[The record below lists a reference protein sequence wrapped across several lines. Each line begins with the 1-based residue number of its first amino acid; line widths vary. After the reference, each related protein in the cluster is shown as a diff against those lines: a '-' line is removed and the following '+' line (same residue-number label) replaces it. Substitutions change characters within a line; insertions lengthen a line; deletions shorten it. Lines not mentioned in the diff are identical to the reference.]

1 MRNCCV
7 TYCRVNRDNGPK
19 RSFFEIPSEASRRR
33 LWLDILEN
41 FSGGVSLRRRKSSI
55 WGDLLVCERHFRDKD
70 FKAVH
75 SNRKLL
81 KRSAFPSIFLNRWT
95 ITQVEALIAQYKTY
109 PVLYSNSHKDREN
122 VDLRNQCLSHVVQA
136 LQFVRPGVTAVDVV
150 SQWNNLVIKYMQA
163 ARRQLEEPTGAEEP
177 HLWYFKKMD
186 FVGEHACLADVKV
199 EDNAYDQDIFE
210 PESTTE
216 GHELW
221 ENGAGEDPLESSSR
235 VSVKEEGDSPPTK
248 KFREDE
254 DTRESFSG
262 SDRASKDENDV
273 FGEFVAAELKK
284 IADERIR
291 QDTLLEIHNVLHK
304 ALTKK

>member
-1 MRNCCV
+1 VVRHTGKFLRLV
-7 TYCRVNRDNGPK
+7 SRGGATECRVEVNNPG
-19 RSFFEIPSEASRRR
+19 
-33 LWLDILEN
+33 LIL
-41 FSGGVSLRRRKSSI
+41 GGVSLRRRKSSI

-163 ARRQLEEPTGAEEP
+163 ARRQLEEPTGAEVSGKMWSQP
-177 HLWYFKKMD
+177 ALHFCRCRSPTCGTSKKWTLW
-186 FVGEHACLADVKV
+186 A
-199 EDNAYDQDIFE
+199 
-210 PESTTE
+210 ST
-216 GHELW
+216 
-221 ENGAGEDPLESSSR
+221 R
-235 VSVKEEGDSPPTK
+235 VWRT
-248 KFREDE
+248 
-254 DTRESFSG
+254 
-262 SDRASKDENDV
+262 
-273 FGEFVAAELKK
+273 
-284 IADERIR
+284 
-291 QDTLLEIHNVLHK
+291 
-304 ALTKK
+304 

>member
-7 TYCRVNRDNGPK
+7 TYCRVNRDNGSK

-41 FSGGVSLRRRKSSI
+41 FSGGVSFRRRKSSI

-291 QDTLLEIHNVLHK
+291 QDTILEIHKVLHK

>member
-1 MRNCCV
+1 VVRHTGKFLRLV
-7 TYCRVNRDNGPK
+7 SRGGATECRVEVNNPG
-19 RSFFEIPSEASRRR
+19 
-33 LWLDILEN
+33 LIL
-41 FSGGVSLRRRKSSI
+41 GGVSLRRRKSSI

-291 QDTLLEIHNVLHK
+291 QDTILEIHKVLHK

>member
-1 MRNCCV
+1 
-7 TYCRVNRDNGPK
+7 
-19 RSFFEIPSEASRRR
+19 

-291 QDTLLEIHNVLHK
+291 QDTILEIHKVLHK